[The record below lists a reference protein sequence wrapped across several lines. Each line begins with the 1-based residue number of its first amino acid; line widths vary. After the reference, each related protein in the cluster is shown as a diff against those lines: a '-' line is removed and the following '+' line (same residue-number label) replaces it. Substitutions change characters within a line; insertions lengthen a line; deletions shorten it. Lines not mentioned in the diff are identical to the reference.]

1 MCSRARGISVITQA
15 NIYCTHTHTQIHTQA
30 STDVKRS
37 VPTQQPTIPWSSL
50 LRQRPRQCSTLQLTQ
65 QGWGNYQE
73 LSCSLSTYVD
83 VCHDHWGGPAEDGA
97 DGEVGERALGRA
109 RLELLEQAGLDPV
122 LVDNHDRLEG
132 TTDGGSA

>member
-1 MCSRARGISVITQA
+1 
-15 NIYCTHTHTQIHTQA
+15 
-30 STDVKRS
+30 
-37 VPTQQPTIPWSSL
+37 
-50 LRQRPRQCSTLQLTQ
+50 
-65 QGWGNYQE
+65 
-73 LSCSLSTYVD
+73 